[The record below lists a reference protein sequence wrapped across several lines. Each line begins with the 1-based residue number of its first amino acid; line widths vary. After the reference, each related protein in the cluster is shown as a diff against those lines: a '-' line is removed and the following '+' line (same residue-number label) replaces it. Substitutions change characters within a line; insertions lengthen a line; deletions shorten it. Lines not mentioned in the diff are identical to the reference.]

1 MAWRAGCGA
10 ALAAQRTNLLTV
22 CIYTL
27 KLDPMNKPVARDE
40 CNCFALRQAARY
52 VTQIYERHL
61 RDVGLK
67 AAQFTIL
74 AKLSRS
80 PGLTMMELAD
90 AMVMER
96 TTLVRALKP
105 LQRDGL
111 VASELSP
118 QDGRSHVLSLSTSGE
133 AIYAQ
138 ARIAWH
144 EAQAEFELKVGAQKA
159 KALRTELFSMT
170 AEENV
175 S

>member
-1 MAWRAGCGA
+1 MD
-10 ALAAQRTNLLTV
+10 
-22 CIYTL
+22 
-27 KLDPMNKPVARDE
+27 KLVSRRDE

-74 AKLSRS
+74 ARLSRS
-80 PGLTMMELAD
+80 PGLTMIELAE

-105 LQRDGL
+105 LQRDGF
-111 VASELSP
+111 VISELSAH
-118 QDGRSHVLSLSTSGE
+118 DGRTHLLSLSRSGQ

-138 ARIAWH
+138 ACVAWH
-144 EAQAEFELKVGAQKA
+144 GAQAEFELKVGADKA
-159 KALRTELFSMT
+159 KALRTELFTMT
-170 AEENV
+170 TDQAG
-175 S
+175 